1 MPVQGVLSLRIMAPF
16 HLAPQLFDPVAQRFL
31 CGVVA
36 VEIALCGQ
44 QSLYEKRRFDQ
55 VAAVVLFAEMVRLSG
70 ACVIPVRPCAVETRQ
85 FFERPDDFR
94 KPCDCLRTCYEP
106 VAYARYDPHD
116 AETGAAGGDAVRPF
130 GVRTF
135 VGEAGQRIGEIP
147 EIAER
152 VTLHH
157 LLELFVRKV
166 RDRG

>member
-70 ACVIPVRPCAVETRQ
+70 ACVIPVRPCAVETRR
-85 FFERPDDFR
+85 FSSAPTIFVSRATASGTR
-94 KPCDCLRTCYEP
+94 YEP
-106 VAYARYDPHD
+106 VVYARYDPHD
-116 AETGAAGGDAVRPF
+116 AETGAAGGDAVRRLSF
-130 GVRTF
+130 
-135 VGEAGQRIGEIP
+135 
-147 EIAER
+147 ER
-152 VTLHH
+152 S
-157 LLELFVRKV
+157 
-166 RDRG
+166 